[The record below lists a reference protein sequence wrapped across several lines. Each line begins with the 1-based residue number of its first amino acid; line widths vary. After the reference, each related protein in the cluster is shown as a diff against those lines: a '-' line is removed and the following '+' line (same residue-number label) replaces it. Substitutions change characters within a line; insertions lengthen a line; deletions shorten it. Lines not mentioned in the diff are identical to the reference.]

1 MVLTKTEFVRCVYL
15 LLANSRKYS
24 IPQAIRISY
33 MLLDKTKVVPGT
45 KERLLLLLDALDSEK
60 ITPREFA
67 KKLFMEYPP
76 PGEKVKILSLKICE

>member
-1 MVLTKTEFVRCVYL
+1 MITKTEFIRCVYL

-24 IPQAIRISY
+24 IPEAIRIAN
-33 MLLDKTKVVPGT
+33 MLLDQTKVSPAT
-45 KERLLLLLDALDSEK
+45 KERLRLLLNEFETGK

-76 PGEKVKILSLKICE
+76 PSKRAKVLSLKICD

>member
-1 MVLTKTEFVRCVYL
+1 MLTKTQFIRCVYL

-33 MLLDKTKVVPGT
+33 ILLDRTRVSART
-45 KERLLLLLDALDSEK
+45 KERLLVLLDELDSGK

-67 KKLFMEYPP
+67 GKLFKEYPQP
-76 PGEKVKILSLKICE
+76 SEKVKILKLKICD